1 MKALAVLCALAL
13 LGCSTTYKLS
23 DGTEMDAKE
32 YRLKMRVDGIKS
44 VVNDLSSC
52 AGAEDSQGISEGGE
66 IACEVRKAMLP
77 FMLPELIRAVAPRDR
92 DWVDV
97 ADIIL
102 THTERLLGIYVGYRG
117 SKRQGDRSIKV
128 TQSMSAGRDLILTAS
143 SSGSS
148 GAPFSQEDGG
158 FTGGGDRRSTD
169 VMTVFSPHD
178 DASSLGMGRDLITNR
193 ASGGVVTDEKGTFA
207 KDCGNGSAPC
217 VDDADEVRDNGFR
230 VIGGP

>member
-1 MKALAVLCALAL
+1 MGILAL
-13 LGCSTTYKLS
+13 IGCSTTYTLP
-23 DGTEMDAKE
+23 DGTEMAAKD
-32 YRLKMRVDGIKS
+32 YRTKMRVDGIKS
-44 VVNDLSSC
+44 VVADLSSC
-52 AGAEDSQGISEGGE
+52 AGADDTQGTSEGGE

-77 FMLPELIRAVAPRDR
+77 FMLPELIRAVAPRER

-97 ADIIL
+97 TDLVL
-102 THTERLLGIYVGYRG
+102 THLERITGLYLNYKGNRNDGR
-117 SKRQGDRSIKV
+117 RSVKIS
-128 TQSMSAGRDLILTAS
+128 QSIQAGRDLVLNAS

-158 FTGGGDRRSTD
+158 AGGGGDRRSVD
-169 VMTVFSPHD
+169 IMTVFSPHD

-230 VIGGP
+230 FLQP